1 MYTHHIDIYLMMIP
15 WAGWTNFVVFFLPP
29 LPDSKSLQ
37 ANSTSPGLCQRMA
50 AMAKSNSEGALG
62 SLDDGEGKH
71 PRYQQGKCT
80 PIAGW
85 FIAWKI
91 LEKMDDLAVPPWL
104 RKTQC
109 AGCRIW
115 PYVDVL
121 FYDSARWSLTGC
133 IHAWM
138 TWAMTALE
146 FSWFLRAMSC
156 SVWWPEREGFPIN
169 RYEMIWSSGRFSF
182 LKWKHC
188 GTFLCICIW
197 SMLIML
203 MLPELWYHLD
213 GFANYFWCW
222 PGIRGNAILFE
233 WYVYT
238 LWQ

>member
-1 MYTHHIDIYLMMIP
+1 
-15 WAGWTNFVVFFLPP
+15 
-29 LPDSKSLQ
+29 
-37 ANSTSPGLCQRMA
+37 
-50 AMAKSNSEGALG
+50 
-62 SLDDGEGKH
+62 
-71 PRYQQGKCT
+71 
-80 PIAGW
+80 
-85 FIAWKI
+85 
-91 LEKMDDLAVPPWL
+91 MDDLAVPPWL